1 MFLPLTFTYH
11 MLAIAGALAAGGR
24 ERAPPLWRCGGMV
37 LFCGIVTT
45 RTQLWK
51 AHTPGT
57 TVPTQQTPTVPPYPP
72 VRAVYAVMEMVYSH
86 RHPSPGGAAHGA
98 HGAGGARNGET
109 VPLSEG
115 SRLLSGEED
124 GYEQGFKS
132 ISLGSM
138 RRG

>member
-11 MLAIAGALAAGGR
+11 MLVIAGVLAAGGPGG
-24 ERAPPLWRCGGMV
+24 PPQWRCGGM
-37 LFCGIVTT
+37 LLSCGCRECDDRDATCGKT
-45 RTQLWK
+45 QPLSNCPRTNC
-51 AHTPGT
+51 AVCTSC
-57 TVPTQQTPTVPPYPP
+57 
-72 VRAVYAVMEMVYSH
+72 VRAVYAVMEVVYSH

-98 HGAGGARNGET
+98 HGAGGARNGEM

-115 SRLLSGEED
+115 SRLLSGEEE
-124 GYEQGFKS
+124 GYEHGFKS